1 MSVDFGRIKKYS
13 KASNDI
19 DEKLE
24 YLNKEFKKTG
34 LCEIAA
40 NSTSGIYVR
49 REEEPNPAH
58 AIFSNAS
65 FNGKPFGM
73 TSFSGKSIGG
83 STNASG
89 HSISP
94 DGLRVAKTYQGSVNG
109 FQAKPPGY
117 QRTPT
122 HRKVGAFLW
131 YWNGTHYRWLEWK
144 YDNQYES
151 DAGEWA
157 QWKQGMFP
165 YLDPIIGDASFDPN
179 LLAAIRA
186 AGGGGAAFPNP
197 DDITPPTNLI
207 LFQNELGDPG
217 FLPINIPDLTKQAFE
232 YLKKKAEEFLY
243 GTEYENE
250 LDTEKDYETN
260 RENQPD
266 VTSGLIPP
274 NPYNNYAPDIAG
286 SIAANEV
293 RTYENDDIPQVQKD
307 KLIKNMN
314 WTDIGGNIPITS
326 EPTNY
331 SDDNFYVNEKGEV
344 TPHSGDSKEKYPP
357 NTREHQGGTTKYR
370 GNPLGNAGQYHFE
383 LVVPKDGG
391 EPYFNYEDHAYYNPN
406 STDKSEVPKRIQ
418 KLFAKISQAT
428 GKQLPGYPDGIKGD
442 VVKKVK
448 ISLSD
453 ALKSNP
459 NIKNSPKLKK
469 YFKKY
474 FKESLDE
481 SVKLGHFEPEVLN
494 VDINKL
500 RKGILPEFP
509 KDPPPEMIDG
519 YAANSR
525 LAPKKLELPPFIKVT
540 KKDIAQNHL
549 LTDKEISDF
558 MNDINMIND
567 YIKKN
572 PAELKYA
579 MIRYP
584 KNDIR
589 LAQLNFKMDQMKAAS
604 EEYMETHFPEN
615 QKLFDKIK
623 KKIKNTI
630 AQTDPKNFKDVKLPK
645 FDKTNLEEFKK
656 KKEVYSRYFKKPVK
670 IKKLFRK

>member
-40 NSTSGIYVR
+40 NSTPGIYVR
-49 REEEPNPAH
+49 TEEEPNPLH
-58 AIFSNAS
+58 
-65 FNGKPFGM
+65 
-73 TSFSGKSIGG
+73 
-83 STNASG
+83 
-89 HSISP
+89 
-94 DGLRVAKTYQGSVNG
+94 D
-109 FQAKPPGY
+109 
-117 QRTPT
+117 
-122 HRKVGAFLW
+122 AFKDA
-131 YWNGTHYRWLEWK
+131 T
-144 YDNQYES
+144 YDNQKLGFSGALFNIDAPPLGNYKYSPPHPVTGERRRASSWFGIATGFGPVSKDS
-151 DAGEWA
+151 DRELLWYFRSDLAPNGRWVSLELSNGNWCTWISTFFGA
-157 QWKQGMFP
+157 EILVP
-165 YLDPIIGDASFDPN
+165 YNSVDSDLPDDVKNKLNGTDINRFT
-179 LLAAIRA
+179 
-186 AGGGGAAFPNP
+186 NP
-197 DDITPPTNLI
+197 DQWESPTNRI
-207 LFQNELGDPG
+207 FFQTELGDPDH
-217 FLPINIPDLTKQAFE
+217 LPISIPDLSTQAFE
-232 YLKKKAEEFLY
+232 WLKKKAKEFIY

-293 RTYENDDIPQVQKD
+293 RTYENDDIPQEQKD

-314 WTDIGGNIPITS
+314 WNDIGGNIPITS

-357 NTREHQGGTTKYR
+357 NTREHQGDTPKYR
-370 GNPLGNAGQYHFE
+370 DNPLGNAGQYHFE
-383 LVVPKDGG
+383 LVVPEDGG

-406 STDKSEVPKRIQ
+406 STDKGEVPNFVT

-459 NIKNSPKLKK
+459 NIKNSPRL
-469 YFKKY
+469 KKY

-509 KDPPPEMIDG
+509 KDPPPKMIDG

-549 LTDKEISDF
+549 LTNKEISDF

-584 KNDIR
+584 KNDPR

-604 EEYMETHFPEN
+604 DEYMETHFPEN

-630 AQTDPKNFKDVKLPK
+630 AQTDPKNFKGVKLPK

>member
-40 NSTSGIYVR
+40 NSTPGIYTR
-49 REEEPNPAH
+49 TEEEPNPLHTAFRNLSH
-58 AIFSNAS
+58 DGQGFA
-65 FNGKPFGM
+65 
-73 TSFSGKSIGG
+73 FSGAEFNIDAPPLGGYQYSPPHPTTGERRAGKSWYGIATGFAKIGEG
-83 STNASG
+83 SNRELLWYFRADLDRWVSLEKTRGSNPFWGTWTGTFFGAETLIPYNSTNSSLPLAIKNSLD
-89 HSISP
+89 SMNINQFI
-94 DGLRVAKTYQGSVNG
+94 DTD
-109 FQAKPPGY
+109 
-117 QRTPT
+117 
-122 HRKVGAFLW
+122 
-131 YWNGTHYRWLEWK
+131 EWK
-144 YDNQYES
+144 
-151 DAGEWA
+151 
-157 QWKQGMFP
+157 
-165 YLDPIIGDASFDPN
+165 
-179 LLAAIRA
+179 
-186 AGGGGAAFPNP
+186 FPNNR
-197 DDITPPTNLI
+197 IV
-207 LFQNELGDPG
+207 FQHELGDPG

-232 YLKKKAEEFLY
+232 YLKKKAGEFLY

-357 NTREHQGGTTKYR
+357 NTREHQGSTTKYR
-370 GNPLGNAGQYHFE
+370 DNPLGNAGQYHFE
-383 LVVPKDGG
+383 LVVPEDGG

-406 STDKSEVPKRIQ
+406 STDKGEVPTSVT

-459 NIKNSPKLKK
+459 NIKNSPRL
-469 YFKKY
+469 KKY

-509 KDPPPEMIDG
+509 KDPPPKMIDG

-604 EEYMETHFPEN
+604 DEYMETHFPEN

-630 AQTDPKNFKDVKLPK
+630 AQTDPKNFKGVKLPK

>member
-40 NSTSGIYVR
+40 NSTPGIYVR
-49 REEEPNPAH
+49 TEEEPNPAH
-58 AIFSNAS
+58 TTFSNAS

-73 TSFSGKSIGG
+73 TSLSGKSIGG

-94 DGLRVAKTYQGSVNG
+94 DGLRVAKTYQGIANG
-109 FQAKPPGY
+109 FEARPPGF

-122 HRKVGAFLW
+122 HRKVGSFLW

-144 YDNQYES
+144 YDNQYEG
-151 DAGEWA
+151 DGGEGA

-186 AGGGGAAFPNP
+186 AGGGGAAFPDP
-197 DDITPPTNLI
+197 DDITPPINLI
-207 LFQNELGDPG
+207 LFQNKLEHPD
-217 FLPINIPDLTKQAFE
+217 FLPVNIPDLSTQGFN
-232 YLKKKAEEFLY
+232 YLKKRAK
-243 GTEYENE
+243 E
-250 LDTEKDYETN
+250 LAKKYN
-260 RENQPD
+260 RKYQGANDPFWD
-266 VTSGLIPP
+266 DFVNSF
-274 NPYNNYAPDIAG
+274 PDIPAGDEDPFTRKGTGMDDRWIGPPVDKVDASGAG
-286 SIAANEV
+286 SNNQEPYDPFANEAKPNLGAKPGDQIAMFGGKPKPP
-293 RTYENDDIPQVQKD
+293 TKKSDFKGIKKNTA
-307 KLIKNMN
+307 IKNATM
-314 WTDIGGNIPITS
+314 S
-326 EPTNY
+326 
-331 SDDNFYVNEKGEV
+331 VNGMGMSPAAFEK
-344 TPHSGDSKEKYPP
+344 KY
-357 NTREHQGGTTKYR
+357 GIS
-370 GNPLGNAGQYHFE
+370 
-383 LVVPKDGG
+383 PKDFLNLP
-391 EPYFNYEDHAYYNPN
+391 EN
-406 STDKSEVPKRIQ
+406 
-418 KLFAKISQAT
+418 KISH
-428 GKQLPGYPDGIKGD
+428 
-442 VVKKVK
+442 
-448 ISLSD
+448 
-453 ALKSNP
+453 
-459 NIKNSPKLKK
+459 KK
-469 YFKKY
+469 YI
-474 FKESLDE
+474 EE
-481 SVKLGHFEPEVLN
+481 GVKLGHFEPEVLN

-509 KDPPPEMIDG
+509 KNPPPEMIDG

-558 MNDINMIND
+558 MNDIDMIND

-584 KNDIR
+584 KDDPR
-589 LAQLNFKMDQMKAAS
+589 LAQLNWQMDQKLGAS

-630 AQTDPKNFKDVKLPK
+630 AQTDPKNFKGVKLPK